1 MGVVLKDFQI
11 PVFTQNALL
20 SIQIFNMISWKNLNK
35 GWCLINSF
43 PWWEFALKKIIDLHV
58 TLTFI
63 QIRVDKGP
71 CLWNTELENRLVL
84 HWFFFHGGIKKS
96 LFDLHVNL
104 TLTFIQIRPDIGTNT
119 RIHIRPEKGTNE
131 NTEIHV
137 RPDKGTN

>member
-43 PWWEFALKKIIDLHV
+43 PWWDFALKKIIDLHV

-63 QIRVDKGP
+63 QIRVDKGL

-84 HWFFFHGGIKKS
+84 HWFFFHGGIKKITIRS
-96 LFDLHVNL
+96 PCEFDFDFHTFRYKYKDTYRVLFL
-104 TLTFIQIRPDIGTNT
+104 TVPPKFQY
-119 RIHIRPEKGTNE
+119 
-131 NTEIHV
+131 
-137 RPDKGTN
+137 